1 MTTEN
6 AMIDSILKTPPRLVP
21 LLHGL
26 LAVIAA
32 CVLYVPVLRLRDAPD
47 LSIAA
52 IGGAWTTVSLLLL
65 IGLLLAALLLV
76 VLDSGTWSRLLLL
89 DLGVIVGLVPAVI
102 GLVLGWSA
110 PEGGVDGL
118 SWGFWLAMLLLVARI
133 PLTLWIRTHA
143 ARMPRSG

>member
-1 MTTEN
+1 MS
-6 AMIDSILKTPPRLVP
+6 MSDSILTTPPRPVP

-26 LAVIAA
+26 LAMIAA

-52 IGGAWTTVSLLLL
+52 IGGAWTSVSLLLAAVL
-65 IGLLLAALLLV
+65 VAALDRV
-76 VLDSGTWSRLLLL
+76 TWSRLLLL

-118 SWGFWLAMLLLVARI
+118 AWGFWLAMLLLVARI

-143 ARMPRSG
+143 ARMPRGR

>member
-1 MTTEN
+1 MS
-6 AMIDSILKTPPRLVP
+6 DSIRKTPPRLAP
-21 LLHGL
+21 LLHGV
-26 LAVIAA
+26 LALIAA
-32 CVLYVPVLRLRDAPD
+32 SVLYVPVLRLREAED

-52 IGGAWTTVSLLLL
+52 IGGAWTTVSLVLL
-65 IGLLLAALLLV
+65 IGLLVAAVLV
-76 VLDSGTWSRLLLL
+76 VVVDRGTWSRLLLL

-118 SWGFWLAMLLLVARI
+118 AWGFWLAMLLLVARI

-143 ARMPRSG
+143 ARMPRDR